1 MQKANVISIIDIGS
15 NSVRLRISANDNV
28 LIRKS
33 ETTQLSRGIKNGFLS
48 EESILRT
55 LNALKSFISLSKEYG
70 AKIYAFATA
79 AVRNSKNGHSFC
91 NEFKELFGFLP
102 EVVSGKMEAQ
112 LGVLGALYGKESG
125 AVIDIGGASSEVVI
139 VKDGVIRYSYS
150 MPYGAVTLTD
160 ACGKNK
166 QKATNLLQRQLQNFP
181 DISTFKDNMPTFYGI
196 GGTANTLAFMGSGL
210 KEYDRD
216 KLNGSILTKEDLNKR
231 VEELFKISET
241 TLKDKYNISILRANV
256 IHSGALIMQTLL
268 DYLSISEILLTE
280 NDNLEGYYL
289 LKIQGLGY
297 EEQED

>member
-1 MQKANVISIIDIGS
+1 
-15 NSVRLRISANDNV
+15 
-28 LIRKS
+28 
-33 ETTQLSRGIKNGFLS
+33 
-48 EESILRT
+48 
-55 LNALKSFISLSKEYG
+55 
-70 AKIYAFATA
+70 
-79 AVRNSKNGHSFC
+79 
-91 NEFKELFGFLP
+91 
-102 EVVSGKMEAQ
+102 MEAQ

-166 QKATNLLQRQLQNFP
+166 QKAKDLLQRQLQNFP

-231 VEELFKISET
+231 VEELFKMSET

>member
-55 LNALKSFISLSKEYG
+55 LNALKGFISLSKEYG

-91 NEFKELFGFLP
+91 NEFKEFFGFLP

-166 QKATNLLQRQLQNFP
+166 QKAKDLLQRQLQNFP

-241 TLKDKYNISILRANV
+241 ILKDKYNISILRANV

-280 NDNLEGYYL
+280 NDNLEGYM
-289 LKIQGLGY
+289 LKLGGKL
-297 EEQED
+297 

>member
-15 NSVRLRISANDNV
+15 NSVRLQIIANDNV

-70 AKIYAFATA
+70 ARIYAFATA
-79 AVRNSKNGHSFC
+79 AVRNSKNGYSFC

-112 LGVLGALYGKESG
+112 LGVLGALYGKENG

-166 QKATNLLQRQLQNFP
+166 QKAKDLLQRQLQNFP